1 MDGIGRLHQ
10 HGAVAVRVV
19 RQDFIGNDIAG
30 HHPTNDGCLHYRA
43 FAGASTA
50 TGNVL
55 QIGGHVLGTGF
66 AKVPT
71 HYPDQLLKVADE
83 SGVVIHLDAQILEHR
98 HALGVRNRF
107 YGPLDL
113 GDTQA
118 CMCAVLSDR
127 DVAKGLDDVTEACC
141 IVGDPR
147 LRIAFVLHQHGDHGG
162 KQPRISAG
170 LHPQMDV
177 SHFCCFCNDR
187 VDHDHGLGR
196 ILAEVLQKSARAGYA
211 MRVPGVFAKEKRDI
225 AVVEVALYHGPKH
238 LAVYPE
244 FTCFLLCQG
253 AGAVNAAEH

>member
-10 HGAVAVRVV
+10 HCAVAVRVV

-55 QIGGHVLGTGF
+55 QIGGHVLRTGF

-71 HYPDQLLKVADE
+71 QYPDQLLKVADE

-113 GDTQA
+113 GDTHA

-147 LRIAFVLHQHGDHGG
+147 LRIAFVLQQHGHHGG

-177 SHFCCFCNDR
+177 SHFCCFCHDR
-187 VDHDHGLGR
+187 VYHDHGLGR

-211 MRVPGVFAKEKRDI
+211 VRVPGVFTKEKRNV
-225 AVVEVALYHGPKH
+225 AVVEVALYHGSKH

-244 FTCFLLCQG
+244 FTCFLLRQG